1 MASPAQNIQG
11 PFFIGL
17 TVNILLHGVLTT
29 QVYLY
34 FTKYKTDTLWL
45 KTFIVVLYIADSFNC
60 IISIY
65 YIYNA
70 LVTHFGDDASLLTA
84 NWAGTRSSHV
94 PQLNYNDLHDY
105 RCRLDVQ
112 HFFAW
117 RVYVLSKNILV
128 VLAIILCSLVNFAG
142 SLGATVSVALNPS
155 FTLLPGLT
163 TEVTMW
169 LVGAVLADMII
180 AISLVWHLGRHR
192 HVFPALNST
201 INRILRMTVQTGVLT
216 TIVAIIDLTCYLT
229 ISSGIHLIFNIPL
242 SKLYTNCM
250 LSSLNARKGWTY
262 DGSSSSEPTRGGV
275 HTQSIAFQAQ
285 SIQPEVIVDVE
296 SHRMTDKPRHSFL
309 KHSGTS
315 KDVWNSEED
324 GSSINDV

>member
-45 KTFIVVLYIADSFNC
+45 KTFIVILYIADSFNC

-84 NWAGTRSSHV
+84 NWDAVLTGAIGGA
-94 PQLNYNDLHDY
+94 
-105 RCRLDVQ
+105 VQ

-262 DGSSSSEPTRGGV
+262 DGSSSSEPTHGGV

-296 SHRMTDKPRHSFL
+296 SHRMTDKPRHSFF
-309 KHSGTS
+309 KHSSTS
-315 KDVWNSEED
+315 KHVWNSEED
-324 GSSINDV
+324 GSSINDI